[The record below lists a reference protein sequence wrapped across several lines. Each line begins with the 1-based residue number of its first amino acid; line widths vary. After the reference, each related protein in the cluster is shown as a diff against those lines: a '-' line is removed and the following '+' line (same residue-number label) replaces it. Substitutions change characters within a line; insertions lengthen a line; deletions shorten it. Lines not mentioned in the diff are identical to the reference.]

1 VTDGLKQPPP
11 GVETFPT
18 SRDFVY
24 LREAARRLGRDH
36 RTVQTM
42 IKRGILRGGA
52 EPHPQ
57 RLRWYVYTDQL
68 PTNTTAAQPVQPAAS
83 PPTPATSAAL
93 SPEIVAQLADQAAEI
108 ATLKHNNRLLT
119 AAVGDL
125 LEAFDNYKAGAQSAL
140 ATATHFERAADGFS
154 STIAHYREV
163 IAQMNTPSTAADLF
177 APTDES

>member
-1 VTDGLKQPPP
+1 M
-11 GVETFPT
+11 ETTPT

-36 RTVQTM
+36 RTVKNM
-42 IKRGILRGGA
+42 IEHGTLRGGA

-68 PTNTTAAQPVQPAAS
+68 PADTNTA
-83 PPTPATSAAL
+83 TPAPPAGPQAGAATSVL
-93 SPEIVAQLADQAAEI
+93 PSEIVAQLADKDAEI
-108 ATLKHNNRLLT
+108 VTLKHNNRLLT

-140 ATATHFERAADGFS
+140 ASATHFERSADGFS
-154 STIAHYREV
+154 STIAHYRDV